1 MFRYSF
7 TAVCITI
14 LLSCS
19 TSSEPQR
26 GFTAE
31 TAKQLEAEGWQ
42 QVPGIL
48 SRINPPQFPAGTFN
62 IKDFGAAGDSVTN
75 DLPAVMKAIDA
86 CSKAGGG
93 KVLIPAGQYFIK
105 GPIHLQSNVN
115 FHVQEGARIF
125 FSQQPKDYL
134 PAVKVRWEGTVC
146 YNYSPLIYG
155 YQLKNIAITGKG
167 MIDGAAREW
176 SMEWRKVQKPDKD
189 RLRQMGNDTIPE
201 VQRVF
206 AEGFLDLDGDGQD
219 DGYGD
224 GQQHYLRPT
233 LIELYECENILLED
247 FSIKESPFWTVH
259 PVFSKN
265 ITVRNLTIYGA
276 VLNDDGVD
284 PDSCE
289 DVLIEGCE
297 IQTRDDAISIKAGRD
312 QDAWNRPGSKNIVV
326 RNNRL
331 LSGANALCIGSE
343 MSGGVSHV
351 FAENNYIANGQH
363 ALNFKC
369 NLDRGGQ
376 VEKVYLRNTEI
387 ESCGKAMFIFRMDYH
402 GYRGNHFPTKFNDFY
417 VSGIR
422 CKNVEQ
428 KPFKIVGVQD
438 QFITRVYLNDITIDK
453 AGEESQF
460 EYADDLV
467 FSSVTINGKPLQY
480 EPN

>member
-206 AEGFLDLDGDGQD
+206 AEG
-219 DGYGD
+219 
-224 GQQHYLRPT
+224 
-233 LIELYECENILLED
+233 
-247 FSIKESPFWTVH
+247 
-259 PVFSKN
+259 
-265 ITVRNLTIYGA
+265 
-276 VLNDDGVD
+276 
-284 PDSCE
+284 
-289 DVLIEGCE
+289 
-297 IQTRDDAISIKAGRD
+297 
-312 QDAWNRPGSKNIVV
+312 
-326 RNNRL
+326 
-331 LSGANALCIGSE
+331 
-343 MSGGVSHV
+343 
-351 FAENNYIANGQH
+351 
-363 ALNFKC
+363 
-369 NLDRGGQ
+369 
-376 VEKVYLRNTEI
+376 
-387 ESCGKAMFIFRMDYH
+387 
-402 GYRGNHFPTKFNDFY
+402 
-417 VSGIR
+417 
-422 CKNVEQ
+422 
-428 KPFKIVGVQD
+428 
-438 QFITRVYLNDITIDK
+438 
-453 AGEESQF
+453 
-460 EYADDLV
+460 
-467 FSSVTINGKPLQY
+467 
-480 EPN
+480 